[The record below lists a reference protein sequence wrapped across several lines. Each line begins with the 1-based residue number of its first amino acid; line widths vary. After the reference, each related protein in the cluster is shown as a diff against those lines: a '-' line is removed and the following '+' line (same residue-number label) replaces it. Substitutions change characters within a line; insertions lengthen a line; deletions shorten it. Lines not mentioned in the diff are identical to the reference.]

1 MVSIFFNMNGQ
12 LIHSCLKVLLSM
24 WLLILVVLLFSV
36 DALAE
41 PVERRRDQFGTEFG
55 YYIYPIGGDIPGLG
69 SAQGLG
75 ATVLNI
81 AGSDA
86 DFTSFAIDGDFSARG
101 GAFLDM
107 HLIEK
112 KLLLDI
118 GAYDY
123 QVAPLA
129 YRRGIRTSKD
139 DYLLPEAEG
148 KYAIGQLTLSFS
160 DRRYE
165 GYYRLF
171 VGEQRLLSVRDN
183 QGVSFDSVDTAAHSA
198 LVQSIGLSV
207 DRTDDRLDPRQG
219 YRHELSLTIPDID
232 DVYQSD
238 YIGSD
243 YNFSVY
249 TPFRQQDTLALNLFY
264 SKAVVTN
271 RASTNY
277 TELQNAI
284 GLDCASRPPGPEQTD
299 CYNLEQDFI
308 SERIAANKYGNATA
322 LGGTQRLRS
331 FANGRYHAG
340 QAAFAGAEYRWNLT
354 DEYTPFN
361 IYIARG
367 IRTGLQLAVFAE
379 AGSVAE
385 RTEDLFAITRY
396 SFGVGFRAV
405 LSGVIIRADI
415 ANGKE
420 GTEFVLFFNYP
431 WSMFSVDNPA

>member
-1 MVSIFFNMNGQ
+1 MNRLRQ
-12 LIHSCLKVLLSM
+12 FPCVKAIPLL
-24 WLLILVVLLFSV
+24 WLLLALPAWV
-36 DALAE
+36 DVRAE
-41 PVERRRDQFGTEFG
+41 SPERRRDQFGTEFG

-81 AGSDA
+81 DDTDA
-86 DFTSFAIDGDFSARG
+86 DFTSFAINGDFSARG
-101 GAFLDM
+101 AAFLDM

-112 KLLLDI
+112 RLLLDV

-129 YRRGIRTSKD
+129 YRRGMQTSED

-148 KYAIGQLTLSFS
+148 QYLIGQLTLSYD

-171 VGEQRLLSVRDN
+171 VGDDRLLSVRDN
-183 QGVSFDSVDTAAHSA
+183 QGTAFSSVDTARHRVQS
-198 LVQSIGLSV
+198 QSIGFSIDL
-207 DRTDDRLDPRQG
+207 TDDRLDPRQG
-219 YRHELSLTIPDID
+219 YRHELSLSMPKID
-232 DVYQSD
+232 DPYRSD
-238 YIGSD
+238 YISTD
-243 YNFSVY
+243 YNFTAY
-249 TPFRQQDTLALNLFY
+249 KPFRHQDTLALNLFY
-264 SKAVVTN
+264 SKAVIIHK
-271 RASTNY
+271 ASTNY

-284 GLDCASRPPGPEQTD
+284 GLDCASRPVSEQAD
-299 CYNLEQDFI
+299 CYNLEQDYLNDV
-308 SERIAANKYGNATA
+308 IASNKYGNATA

-361 IYIARG
+361 IYIAKG
-367 IRTGLQLAVFAE
+367 IRTGLQLVVFAE
-379 AGSVAE
+379 AGTVSE
-385 RTEDLFAITRY
+385 RSDDLFAVVRHSI
-396 SFGVGFRAV
+396 GVGFRAV

-415 ANGKE
+415 ANGNE
-420 GTEFVLFFNYP
+420 GTEFVLFINYP